1 MSLHPIE
8 LRIRVVEAYE
18 NKEGSIR
25 ALAER
30 FKVSKNFV
38 NDMIKLK
45 NKTGSLEPKP
55 HAGGHVPKIDELGL
69 KIVEEV
75 LEANPGL
82 ILSEI
87 CQEYYKKTKVQINII
102 DAHRACQKLDITFK
116 KKTSTRQKK
125 TQKESRSVEKNSKKK
140 LKQ

>member
-25 ALAER
+25 TLAKR

-45 NKTGSLEPKP
+45 NETGSLEPKP
-55 HAGGHVPKIDELGL
+55 HAGGHVPKINEFGL
-69 KIVEEV
+69 KIIEGILEET
-75 LEANPGL
+75 PGL
-82 ILSEI
+82 ILAEI
-87 CQEYYKKTKVQINII
+87 CQEYYNKTKKQINII

-125 TQKESRSVEKNSKKK
+125 IQNESKNVEKHTKKK
-140 LKQ
+140 LK